1 MPKIEDR
8 DRAKAADAPKRGP
21 LGDVLPGRDDPKET
35 PGGQAPEDVEDRPNV
50 GTVTPEDYPDD
61 QRAKG

>member
-1 MPKIEDR
+1 MPKTVDR
-8 DRAKAADAPKRGP
+8 NRTKPAHARQRGP
-21 LGDVLPGRDDPKET
+21 LGDVLPGRDDPDEI
-35 PGGQAPEDVEDRPNV
+35 PGGQPPEDVEDRPNV